1 MTLPRGPFG
10 DLIDRHSR
18 FLLDPRH
25 LRLVRSPPR
34 GHRLESRL
42 PTIAEGSFAST
53 GSLISLF
60 PDLSRQERCG
70 LRIHSQAI
78 SLLSLD
84 EETLSQLARLTT
96 HSFWRTSCL
105 TWPESVLLATALQHD
120 LILVSADAVRFAE
133 FGVRTILP
141 NALDAENLGEL
152 LPGQTRLIH
161 QRGLACC
168 GFEAWHLPDHRV
180 AVRFTE
186 YPGNKGRSV
195 TNCIEDLTTAA
206 TALLGRD
213 AGELLVA
220 EHYVRYGTSP
230 SETHDEVSF
239 TWNGERLYG
248 PEWKRRDE
256 RWWHEVRERGRP
268 VSLPKVMAVEES
280 AAIRGA
286 TAHAR

>member
-1 MTLPRGPFG
+1 MSLPRGPFG

-25 LRLVRSPPR
+25 LRLVRFPPK
-34 GHRLESRL
+34 GCRLESRL
-42 PTIAEGSFAST
+42 PAIGVGVFASAA
-53 GSLISLF
+53 SLVSLF
-60 PDLSRQERCG
+60 PELTRLERG
-70 LRIHSQAI
+70 SLKLNSTGV
-78 SLLSLD
+78 SLLPCD
-84 EETLSQLARLTT
+84 EGTVSQLALLTT
-96 HSFWRTSCL
+96 RSFWRSSCL
-105 TWPESVLLATALQHD
+105 SWPESILLATGLQHD
-120 LILVSADAVRFAE
+120 LILVSADAVRYAE
-133 FGVRTILP
+133 FGVRAILP
-141 NALDAENLGEL
+141 NALDSENPGNL

-220 EHYVRYGTSP
+220 EHYVRYGPSP
-230 SETHDEVSF
+230 SETHDEVTF

-248 PEWKRRDE
+248 PEWNRRDSD
-256 RWWHEVRERGRP
+256 WWQRLKGRARP
-268 VSLPKVMAVEES
+268 CSLPEVIAVEDV
-280 AAIRGA
+280 AKLVGHLR
-286 TAHAR
+286 